1 MDSESSR
8 RAQKRTHPLM
18 NLYLEVRAGGIFT
31 VDREDISSV
40 GFDSVRVDFEGML
53 LHTAR
58 MGEGGRNTEDLGYTR
73 SI

>member
-18 NLYLEVRAGGIFT
+18 NLYLEVGAGGIFT

-40 GFDSVRVDFEGML
+40 GFDAVCMDFEEML
-53 LHTAR
+53 LQTAGI
-58 MGEGGRNTEDLGYTR
+58 GERERDTEDLG
-73 SI
+73 